1 MKLNLIPAL
10 AAGLLATAPA
20 FAADVVIDF
29 DTPESHMSIGDYY
42 NGDVLNYGVSFG
54 LDALALQNVDPDPFF
69 SNNPSPVGVMAVTD
83 VGSTMNFAAGFTA
96 ASFWYSTTDF
106 AVVSVYSGLDGTG
119 TRLAAFALVDN
130 AQTNGCSDAPYCNWS
145 YAAVAFNGIAQS
157 ITFGDAVGAGIDNLT
172 ISAVPEPSEAV
183 LLGLGLAGVLLRA
196 RRRDNKLA
204 A

>member
-10 AAGLLATAPA
+10 VAGLLAAAPA
-20 FAADVVIDF
+20 FSADVVMDF
-29 DTPESHMSIGDYY
+29 DAPESFTSIGDFY
-42 NGDVLNYGVSFG
+42 DGVSFG
-54 LDALALQNVDPDPFF
+54 LDAMALQNDDAGLYF
-69 SNNPSPVGVMAVTD
+69 SNAPSPVGVMAVND
-83 VGSTMNFAAGFTA
+83 VGSTMNFATGFTA

-145 YAAVAFNGIAQS
+145 YAAVAFNGIAKS

-172 ISAVPEPSEAV
+172 ISAVPEPSEAI
-183 LLGLGLAGVLLRA
+183 LLGLGLAGVMWRVG
-196 RRRDNKLA
+196 RRDKKLGA
-204 A
+204 